1 MINKK
6 KRYAIAL
13 LESPLTI
20 IAFVIKLAVAFLDF
34 TYIRLI
40 KKGILM
46 GSQFE
51 KNLEF
56 HEQGRSRNK

>member
-1 MINKK
+1 M
-6 KRYAIAL
+6 A
-13 LESPLTI
+13 LESPLI
-20 IAFVIKLAVAFLDF
+20 VAAFIVRLLVAIVTF

-40 KKGILM
+40 KKGMLM

-56 HEQGRSRNK
+56 HEQGRKNK